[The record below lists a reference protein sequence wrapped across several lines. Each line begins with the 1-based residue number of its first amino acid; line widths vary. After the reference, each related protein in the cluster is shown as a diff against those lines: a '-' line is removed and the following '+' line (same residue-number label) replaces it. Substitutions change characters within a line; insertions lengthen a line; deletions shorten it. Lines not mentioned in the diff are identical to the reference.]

1 MSARPRATPAG
12 HRQQAHV
19 LAALGEETRLSLVTK
34 LAAGERQ
41 SITQLAR
48 GSRLTRQAISKHLGI
63 LERAGIVRSARA
75 GREHLYEFRPAPIAD
90 VTRYLDEV
98 AGQWD
103 GALSRLKAFVED

>member
-1 MSARPRATPAG
+1 MPAG

-19 LAALGEETRLSLVTK
+19 LAALGEETRLSLVAK

-63 LERAGIVRSARA
+63 LERAGIVRGARA
-75 GREHLYEFRPAPIAD
+75 GREHLYEFRPAPIKEL
-90 VTRYLDEV
+90 TCYLDEV

-103 GALSRLKAFVED
+103 DALSRLKAFVED